1 MFLFITVF
9 LIISCNFG
17 NSTSNNNKVKT
28 QPIVLQ
34 EITVPNYISDTLH
47 KAPETAYGSN
57 VIHEKVKREAVTNTD
72 CDYYDIFSVAGR
84 LIQGQHIVI
93 LDYFIN
99 HGLRDVYVEFKT
111 IDGTI
116 TGNVRESNITYLDGN
131 LHNLWCTNILLTR
144 EYYYTEPP
152 EFNFANSGYKG
163 GNKEDYLR
171 LWRVFYDEQRI
182 MITPNYII
190 IGDKESADTYR
201 IKTVVKKENIY
212 TMILYCIFD
221 EYFEIKIYDD
231 VDGITITNCIRLSN
245 SFLRGLLPSAVN
257 FRYVNVDEEKSKISK
272 AAVRNWISEQLIL
285 MGKDPYRMTN

>member
-1 MFLFITVF
+1 MENIMFLFITVF

-144 EYYYTEPP
+144 EYYYTETP
-152 EFNFANSGYKG
+152 EYIFANSGYKG
-163 GNKEDYLR
+163 GNKAIYLR
-171 LWRVFYDEQRI
+171 LWRAYEEERI
-182 MITPNYII
+182 LITPGYII
-190 IGDKESADTYR
+190 IGNREDAETYR
-201 IKTVVKKENIY
+201 IKSIVKNENTYTIILFCFFKEKYEI
-212 TMILYCIFD
+212 ILY
-221 EYFEIKIYDD
+221 DD
-231 VDGITITNCIRLSN
+231 GDGITITNCIRLTN
-245 SFLRGLLPSAVN
+245 TFFRGFFPTSVN
-257 FRYVNVDEEKSKISK
+257 FRYIRVDEEKSKISK
-272 AAVRNWISEQLIL
+272 AAVSNWINEQLIL
-285 MGKDPYRMTN
+285 MGKDP